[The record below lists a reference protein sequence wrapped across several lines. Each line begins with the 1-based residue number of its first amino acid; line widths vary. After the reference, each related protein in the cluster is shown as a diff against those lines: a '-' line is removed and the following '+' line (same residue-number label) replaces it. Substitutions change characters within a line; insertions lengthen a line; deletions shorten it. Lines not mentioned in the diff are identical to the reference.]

1 MGDSWSEGKEIMDFG
16 ESVIGV
22 VEGGFRLNW
31 AGRDKP
37 RGIHWFGIQ
46 KKPRIGGK
54 DEMGWG
60 HGR

>member
-1 MGDSWSEGKEIMDFG
+1 MDFG

-37 RGIHWFGIQ
+37 RVFHWFGIQ